1 MWVLTKLHTLH
12 IYSASH
18 NEIDCVE
25 LEQTETEM
33 AKLVYRGIVHE
44 TGQKPVQTLAEQMR
58 RPVLTYRGV
67 EHDGE
72 QAIEAAPIERRPVFY
87 RGYQH
92 A

>member
-1 MWVLTKLHTLH
+1 M
-12 IYSASH
+12 YSASH
-18 NEIDCVE
+18 NELDILE
-25 LEQTETEM
+25 LKMTEVEM
-33 AKLVYRGIVHE
+33 AKLVYRGVAHE
-44 TGQKPVQTLAEQMR
+44 MGQKPVQTLAEQMR

-72 QAIEAAPIERRPVFY
+72 KAIETESVARRPVFY

>member
-1 MWVLTKLHTLH
+1 MCVLTKLHTLH

-18 NEIDCVE
+18 NEIALVE
-25 LEQTETEM
+25 LEKTETEM

-58 RPVLTYRGV
+58 RPVLMYRGV

-72 QAIEAAPIERRPVFY
+72 KAIEAAAVERRPVFY